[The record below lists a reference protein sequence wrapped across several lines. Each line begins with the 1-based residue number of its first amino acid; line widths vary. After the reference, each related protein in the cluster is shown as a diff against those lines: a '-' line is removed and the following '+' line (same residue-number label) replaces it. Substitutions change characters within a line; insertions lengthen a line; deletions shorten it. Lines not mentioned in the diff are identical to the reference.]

1 LTELNIAFEEIKYPQ
16 QILSLFS
23 TISGWERN
31 IPLFKTG
38 DTPIANADGTVTY
51 NNFGAGV
58 MFIPS
63 GLAYYSTGSGIPTY
77 VPLIFKFKLFAI
89 SRLDQDGDGIPSI

>member
-1 LTELNIAFEEIKYPQ
+1 
-16 QILSLFS
+16 
-23 TISGWERN
+23 
-31 IPLFKTG
+31 LFKTG
-38 DTPIANADGTVTY
+38 DTPIANAMEPTLII
-51 NNFGAGV
+51 FGV

-63 GLAYYSTGSGIPTY
+63 RLAYYSGSGSIPTY

>member
-1 LTELNIAFEEIKYPQ
+1 M
-16 QILSLFS
+16 
-23 TISGWERN
+23 GRN

-63 GLAYYSTGSGIPTY
+63 GLAYYSTGSVLNLCAFNFQI
-77 VPLIFKFKLFAI
+77 
-89 SRLDQDGDGIPSI
+89 

>member
-1 LTELNIAFEEIKYPQ
+1 MGEI
-16 QILSLFS
+16 F
-23 TISGWERN
+23 
-31 IPLFKTG
+31 PLFKTG

-58 MFIPS
+58 MFYGTRI
-63 GLAYYSTGSGIPTY
+63 LFYWFRFYSTY

-89 SRLDQDGDGIPSI
+89 SRLDQDGDLFFI

>member
-1 LTELNIAFEEIKYPQ
+1 M
-16 QILSLFS
+16 
-23 TISGWERN
+23 GRN

-58 MFIPS
+58 MFIPWDS
-63 GLAYYSTGSGIPTY
+63 HIITGSGSIPTY

-89 SRLDQDGDGIPSI
+89 SRLDQDGDGIPLI

>member
-1 LTELNIAFEEIKYPQ
+1 MGEI
-16 QILSLFS
+16 F
-23 TISGWERN
+23 
-31 IPLFKTG
+31 PLFKTG

-63 GLAYYSTGSGIPTY
+63 LAYSTGSG
-77 VPLIFKFKLFAI
+77 
-89 SRLDQDGDGIPSI
+89 SIQLMFNFQI